1 MDVKKYNIKDLTLA
15 YFNKKSQIYRS
26 GGYKQARVLTRDKED
41 YINHFFA
48 FLIDINIC
56 LLPVYIWVIE
66 FLLILC
72 GLISP
77 HFFDLLF
84 YIMYGCLFVVAVLL
98 LGLFT
103 ARSKGQSFGYV
114 LTDLKLVRRD
124 KREAMALNL
133 IMRQA
138 LGIGI
143 PLMILGYF
151 FGTPGILAWWLLN
164 GIIVLITPN
173 QQSFI

>member
-1 MDVKKYNIKDLTLA
+1 
-15 YFNKKSQIYRS
+15 
-26 GGYKQARVLTRDKED
+26 
-41 YINHFFA
+41 
-48 FLIDINIC
+48 
-56 LLPVYIWVIE
+56 
-66 FLLILC
+66 
-72 GLISP
+72 
-77 HFFDLLF
+77 
-84 YIMYGCLFVVAVLL
+84 MYGCLFVVAVLL

-151 FGTPGILAWWLLN
+151 FGTLGILAWWLLN

-173 QQSFI
+173 QQSLFDLVFGLVTVNEPEINITFDNKNRNQKYSMIFVLSIYISALITVMMDIMMWKKSLSRLSS

>member
-1 MDVKKYNIKDLTLA
+1 M
-15 YFNKKSQIYRS
+15 
-26 GGYKQARVLTRDKED
+26 
-41 YINHFFA
+41 
-48 FLIDINIC
+48 
-56 LLPVYIWVIE
+56 
-66 FLLILC
+66 
-72 GLISP
+72 
-77 HFFDLLF
+77 
-84 YIMYGCLFVVAVLL
+84 

-114 LTDLKLVRRD
+114 LTNLKLVRRD

-164 GIIVLITPN
+164 GIIVLIMVLSVVLAVRGPIKKMQKMSIVDTISA
-173 QQSFI
+173 Q

>member
-1 MDVKKYNIKDLTLA
+1 M
-15 YFNKKSQIYRS
+15 
-26 GGYKQARVLTRDKED
+26 
-41 YINHFFA
+41 
-48 FLIDINIC
+48 
-56 LLPVYIWVIE
+56 
-66 FLLILC
+66 
-72 GLISP
+72 
-77 HFFDLLF
+77 
-84 YIMYGCLFVVAVLL
+84 
-98 LGLFT
+98 
-103 ARSKGQSFGYV
+103 
-114 LTDLKLVRRD
+114 TDLKLVRRD

-173 QQSFI
+173 QQSLFDLVFGLVTVNEPEINITFDNKKTGTKSTA

>member
-1 MDVKKYNIKDLTLA
+1 MAVCLWWL
-15 YFNKKSQIYRS
+15 YFCS
-26 GGYKQARVLTRDKED
+26 
-41 YINHFFA
+41 
-48 FLIDINIC
+48 
-56 LLPVYIWVIE
+56 
-66 FLLILC
+66 
-72 GLISP
+72 
-77 HFFDLLF
+77 
-84 YIMYGCLFVVAVLL
+84 

-151 FGTPGILAWWLLN
+151 LGERREFWHGGC
-164 GIIVLITPN
+164 
-173 QQSFI
+173 